1 MRTGVLALVFT
12 FSLGACATVPLG
24 PSVMVLPGTGK
35 SFDQFQADDAVCRQW
50 ASVQTG
56 TTPQQAAGS
65 STAKSG
71 VLGTLLGAGLGA
83 AIGAAT
89 GHPGVGAAVGRA
101 VDCWRVRRWAP
112 ARGRR
117 RPTRFNSDT
126 TTPTSSACTRRE
138 TRSRRRRSRPRAGPP
153 SQRLLRLRPRPC
165 HQHRCLA
172 WCLLRLLWAD
182 RRGQGHIR
190 PHDPV
195 SWRQLDRNL
204 ALRHVSDE
212 AVPRPGSARRHSK
225 RDRAR

>member
-12 FSLGACATVPLG
+12 LSLGACATVPLG

-89 GHPGVGAAVGRA
+89 GHPGVGAAVGAGGGLLAGTA
-101 VDCWRVRRWAP
+101 VAP

-126 TTPTSSACTRRE
+126 TTPTSSACTPRE
-138 TRSRRRRSRPRAGPP
+138 TRSRRRRSRLRAGPP
-153 SQRLLRLRPRPC
+153 SQRLRRPRPC

-172 WCLLRLLWAD
+172 WCPLRLRWAD
-182 RRGQGHIR
+182 RRGQG
-190 PHDPV
+190 V
-195 SWRQLDRNL
+195 SPASRQG
-204 ALRHVSDE
+204 
-212 AVPRPGSARRHSK
+212 PGAAPTSYKGLTVGGLSS
-225 RDRAR
+225 